1 MKKSICIALCL
12 VMALSFLVACDG
24 GGGSGS
30 GSGLIKVGIINNPPE
45 ESGYRAANVADFE
58 RVFTE
63 ENGYDARTF
72 YSDNHNAQINAA
84 REFIDDG
91 VNYLLISAASSDGW
105 DSVLNSARDAGI
117 RVFLFDRMINVSDT
131 LFEAAVIS
139 DMPRQGDMAV
149 RWLRDQNLDVYNV
162 IHIQGALGTD
172 AQIGR
177 TAALDREFA
186 AGTMHKVIQQSA
198 SWSEEEAM
206 RIVQGVI
213 ASGEPFN
220 VIYAENDGMAA
231 GAVAA
236 LDEAGISHGVDR
248 DVIII
253 GFDANKWA
261 LRELLAGNWNY
272 NGQCSPFQASVI
284 DEKIRLLED
293 GGTITE
299 KIIISDEVGFD
310 ARTITQAD
318 IDAFGLGD

>member
-1 MKKSICIALCL
+1 MKKVISITLCL
-12 VMALSFLVACDG
+12 VLALSFLAACSKDD
-24 GGGSGS
+24 
-30 GSGLIKVGIINNPPE
+30 GLIKVGIINQPPE

-84 REFIDDG
+84 REFIDAG
-91 VNYLLISAASSDGW
+91 VKYLLIAAASSDGW
-105 DSVLNSARDAGI
+105 DTVLRSAKDKGI
-117 RVFLFDRMINVSDT
+117 KVFLFDRMINISDD
-131 LFEAAVIS
+131 LFVVAVVS
-139 DMPRQGDMAV
+139 DMPRQGDLAV
-149 RWLRDQNLDVYNV
+149 SWLRAQNLDVYNV
-162 IHIQGALGTD
+162 VHIQGALGTD
-172 AQIGR
+172 AQMGR

-186 AGTMHKVIQQSA
+186 AGTMNKVIQQSA
-198 SWSEEEAM
+198 AWSEDEAM

-213 ASGEPFN
+213 ESGEPFN

-236 LDEAGISHGVDR
+236 LTQAGISHGVDR

-284 DEKIRLLED
+284 DEKIRILED

-299 KIIISDEVGFD
+299 KIVWSEEIGFD

-318 IDAFGLGD
+318 IDRFGLGD

>member
-1 MKKSICIALCL
+1 M
-12 VMALSFLVACDG
+12 VLSFLAACG
-24 GGGSGS
+24 GGDD
-30 GSGLIKVGIINNPPE
+30 GLIKVGIINNPPE

-63 ENGYDARTF
+63 ENGYNARTF

-91 VNYLLISAASSDGW
+91 VDYLLISAASSDGW
-105 DSVLNSARDAGI
+105 DGVLTSARDEGI

-131 LFEAAVIS
+131 LFEAAVVS

-149 RWLRDQNLDVYNV
+149 RWLKDQNLDVYNV
-162 IHIQGALGTD
+162 VHIQGGMGTD

-198 SWSEEEAM
+198 AWDEDEAM

-213 ASGEPFN
+213 ESGVPFN
-220 VIYAENDGMAA
+220 VIYAENDGMAR

-236 LDEAGISHGVDR
+236 LTEAGISHGVDG
-248 DVIII
+248 DVIIM
-253 GFDANKWA
+253 GFDANRYA
-261 LRELLAGNWNY
+261 LLELLAGNWNY
-272 NGQCSPFQASVI
+272 DGQCSPFQAAVI
-284 DEKIRLLED
+284 DEMIRILED
-293 GGTITE
+293 GGTLTE
-299 KIIISDEVGFD
+299 KIVISEERGFD
-310 ARTITQAD
+310 AATITQAD
-318 IDAFGLGD
+318 IDEFGLD